1 MPDRA
6 IVNASPLIFL
16 GNAGFLHFLQVAAGE
31 ILVPSS
37 VVEELRRGGTREPAA
52 KAIESCDWLRIV
64 EAPPVPPL
72 VLAWDLGSGE
82 SAVLAYA
89 FANPD
94 TIAVLD
100 DLAGRRC
107 AETLGIPVTGT
118 LGLVLIAKR
127 RGMISA
133 ARPVL
138 DVLRDSGMYL
148 SSAVLD
154 RALALV
160 GE

>member
-16 GNAGFLHFLQVAAGE
+16 GNAGFLHFL
-31 ILVPSS
+31 
-37 VVEELRRGGTREPAA
+37 
-52 KAIESCDWLRIV
+52 
-64 EAPPVPPL
+64 
-72 VLAWDLGSGE
+72 
-82 SAVLAYA
+82 
-89 FANPD
+89 
-94 TIAVLD
+94 D

-107 AETLGIPVTGT
+107 AEALGIAVTGT
-118 LGLVLIAKR
+118 LDLVLSARK
-127 RGMISA
+127 RGMIPA

-138 DVLRDSGMYL
+138 EELREKGMYL